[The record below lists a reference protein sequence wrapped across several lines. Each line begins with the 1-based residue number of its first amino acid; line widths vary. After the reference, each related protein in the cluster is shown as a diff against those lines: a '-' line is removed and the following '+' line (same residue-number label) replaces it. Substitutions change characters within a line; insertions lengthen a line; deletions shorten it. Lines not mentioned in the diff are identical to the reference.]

1 MTPSSAANVYCL
13 ATETV
18 SGIADART
26 GPRLRAMAA
35 QARPVDID
43 HLADKVATS
52 LHLAWTTPDALDEW
66 DVEPD
71 EADLAA
77 IEAEWPVLAAE
88 LAVVEAQCRFL
99 ASPDTSTRRAL
110 RRAEAT
116 RDRTIAAHTDPRTLG
131 DRR

>member
-1 MTPSSAANVYCL
+1 MNPSSAARVYCL
-13 ATETV
+13 ATEIV
-18 SGIADART
+18 LGITDAST
-26 GPRLRAMAA
+26 GPHLRAVLAK
-35 QARPVDID
+35 ARPVDID
-43 HLADKVATS
+43 HLADRVATT
-52 LHLAWTTPDALDEW
+52 LHQTWTTAGRVEEW

-110 RRAEAT
+110 RRAETA
-116 RDRTIAAHTDPRTLG
+116 RDRTVAAHTHPHTG
-131 DRR
+131 DRP